1 MKLVPIENINSITFK
16 MKKNIGKG
24 ILGIFMITQVA
35 CSSSAMKGTWQ
46 YDGGIYNKNAQK
58 ASPDFIM
65 QRTYT
70 ADKYEAFILEEG
82 LEAKKYAAG
91 RYELKG
97 DSFLVTSEYSLQPS
111 QTVGKTISYKYKID
125 NDKLTL
131 NGVLPSGMI
140 VEEYWKKI
148 K

>member
-1 MKLVPIENINSITFK
+1 MQHTKTT
-16 MKKNIGKG
+16 IGLFG
-24 ILGIFMITQVA
+24 ILLLMQVG
-35 CSSSAMKGTWQ
+35 CSPSSFKGTWQ
-46 YDGGIYNKNAQK
+46 YDGGIYNDKLQQ
-58 ASPDFIM
+58 ASPDFKM

-70 ADKYEAFILEEG
+70 SDKYEAFILEEG
-82 LEAKKYAAG
+82 LEPEKYGTG
-91 RYELKG
+91 RYEIKG

-111 QTVGKTISYKYKID
+111 QLVGKTISYKYKLE

-131 NGVLPSGMI
+131 NGVLPSGMK

>member
-1 MKLVPIENINSITFK
+1 M
-16 MKKNIGKG
+16 
-24 ILGIFMITQVA
+24 QVA
-35 CSSSAMKGTWQ
+35 CSSSSFKGTWQ
-46 YDGGIYNKNAQK
+46 YDGGIYNDRQQNASK
-58 ASPDFIM
+58 DFIM

-70 ADKYEAFILEEG
+70 ADKYEAFVLEEG
-82 LEAKKYAAG
+82 SEADKYGSG
-91 RYELKG
+91 RYEIKG

-111 QTVGKTISYKYKID
+111 QLVNKTISYKFKIE

-131 NGVLPSGMI
+131 NGILPNGMK